1 MNAEKQS
8 GMLSQKLDQD
18 EIYHLAVEFRRHFH
32 RCPEISEQEWETQ
45 AFITGQLDRY
55 KIPYITVGTGVV
67 AVLGKGE
74 KCVAIRGEM
83 DALPV
88 KEETGLAYASAREG
102 IMHACGHDMHLAMV
116 LAVAVALKKL
126 EAGLDKVVKIIF
138 QPSEEKRPGGARFLL
153 PAVLKPPV
161 PEAIF
166 AQHVYPELPT
176 GSVGI
181 RPGAF
186 FASSDNILFSVE
198 GQGTHAAM
206 PQKGSDPILAT
217 ACLIQFYQTLITKF
231 RNPFIP
237 AVLSITAVHG
247 GGANNVI
254 PDRVEVR
261 GTMRTHDN
269 ALRDRLF
276 AYLDEKSETICGLYA
291 CQFKRDRTANGLP
304 VLVNDKNLTTDFI
317 KRASFLIG
325 KENVQLVDP
334 LALGED
340 FAIYLQH
347 IPGIIWLLGVRPPQ
361 AESMPPLHSP
371 KFAPDENAMR
381 TGIKLLLE
389 SVLQA

>member
-1 MNAEKQS
+1 MTFQIDKE
-8 GMLSQKLDQD
+8 
-18 EIYHLAVEFRRHFH
+18 EIYRLAVRFRRHFH
-32 RCPEISEQEWETQ
+32 RWPEISGQEFATQ
-45 AFITGQLDRY
+45 AFVTEQLERY
-55 KIPYITVGTGVV
+55 KIKYRKIGTAVV
-67 AVLGKGE
+67 AEVGSGN

-83 DALPV
+83 DALPL
-88 KEETGLAYASAREG
+88 KEETALAYASAHEG
-102 IMHACGHDMHLAMV
+102 VMHACGHDMHLAIV
-116 LAVAVALKKL
+116 LAVAVALKEQESRLNKMVRIL
-126 EAGLDKVVKIIF
+126 F
-138 QPSEEKRPGGARFLL
+138 QPSEEKRPGGARLLL
-153 PAVLKPPV
+153 PELLKDPV

-166 AQHVYPELPT
+166 AQHVYPELPV

-186 FASSDNILFSVE
+186 FASSDNIIFSVE

-206 PQKGSDPILAT
+206 PQNGSDPILAT

-237 AVLSITAVHG
+237 AVLSITAVQG

-276 AYLDEKSETICGLYA
+276 AYLDEKSKAICSLYA
-291 CQFKRDRTANGLP
+291 CQFNRDKTPNGLP
-304 VLVNDKNLTTDFI
+304 VLVNNEELTADFV
-317 KRASFLIG
+317 KRTSFLLG
-325 KENVQLVDP
+325 EESVKFMDP
-334 LALGED
+334 LTLGED

-347 IPGIIWLLGVRPPQ
+347 IPGIIWLLGVRPPG
-361 AESMPPLHSP
+361 EETMPPLHSP

-381 TGIKLLLE
+381 TGIEVLLE
-389 SVLQA
+389 SVIQT

>member
-1 MNAEKQS
+1 MIFQVDKE
-8 GMLSQKLDQD
+8 
-18 EIYHLAVEFRRHFH
+18 EIYQLAVEFRRHFH
-32 RCPEISEQEWETQ
+32 RWPEVSGQEVATQ
-45 AFITGQLDRY
+45 AFVTAQLERY
-55 KIPYITVGTGVV
+55 GIGYRKIGTGVIAEV
-67 AVLGKGE
+67 GAGNR
-74 KCVAIRGEM
+74 CVAIRGEM

-88 KEETGLAYASAREG
+88 REETGLAYASAREG
-102 IMHACGHDMHLAMV
+102 VMHACGHDMHLAIV
-116 LAVAVALKKL
+116 LAVAIALKKQEDRL
-126 EAGLDKVVKIIF
+126 NKIVKILF
-138 QPSEEKRPGGARFLL
+138 QPSEEKRPGGARLLL
-153 PAVLKPPV
+153 PELLKDPV

-176 GSVGI
+176 GSIGI

-186 FASSDNILFSVE
+186 FASSDNIIFSVE

-206 PQKGSDPILAT
+206 PQNGSDPILAT

-237 AVLSITAVHG
+237 AVLSITAIQV

-276 AYLDEKSETICGLYA
+276 VYLDEKSEDICSLYA
-291 CQFKRDRTANGLP
+291 CQFKRDKTANGLP
-304 VLVNDKNLTTDFI
+304 VLVNHKDLTADFV
-317 KRASFLIG
+317 KRASGLLGEECVRFM
-325 KENVQLVDP
+325 DP
-334 LALGED
+334 LMLGED

-347 IPGIIWLLGVRPPQ
+347 IPGIMWLLGVRPPQ
-361 AESMPPLHSP
+361 EKTMFPLHSP

-381 TGIKLLLE
+381 TGIE
-389 SVLQA
+389 VLWEVVIQA